1 MRPQVTSDQPCIV
14 LEDVTLGYD
23 RHPAVHHLSASIAA
37 GSLTALV
44 GPNGAGKTTLL
55 RGIAG
60 ALKPMG
66 GRIRTARPVAYLPQR
81 ASLDRSFPMSVFD
94 LATMGHLQRA
104 GLLGQLSQAMLDD
117 VERAIS
123 VVGLGGFE
131 RRPIGTLSGGQLQR
145 ALFARLIVQDA
156 PLILLDEPFAA
167 VDAATFTR
175 LLDLVVNWHREGRTV
190 VTAQHDLD
198 LVRAVFPDALLI
210 AREPIAHGPT
220 AQALDAANLA
230 RARQLCEA
238 FDDSAA
244 PCERPDARLAA

>member
-1 MRPQVTSDQPCIV
+1 MRPQVASAPPDVV

-23 RHPAVHHLSASIAA
+23 RHPAVHHLTTHITA

-66 GRIRTARPVAYLPQR
+66 GRIQTARPVAFLPQR
-81 ASLDRSFPMSVFD
+81 ATLDRSFPLSAFD
-94 LATMGHLQRA
+94 LAAMGHLQRA
-104 GLLGQLSQAMLDD
+104 GLLGRLSPAMLDS
-117 VERAIS
+117 VEHAIS
-123 VVGLGGFE
+123 VVGLEGFE
-131 RRPIGTLSGGQLQR
+131 RRNIGTLSGGQLQR

-156 PLILLDEPFAA
+156 SLILLDEPFAA
-167 VDAATFTR
+167 VDAATSKR
-175 LLDLVVNWHREGRTV
+175 LLDLVVDWHREGRTV
-190 VTAQHDLD
+190 IAAQHDLD
-198 LVRAVFPDALLI
+198 LVRSVFPDALLI

-220 AQALDAANLA
+220 AQALNADSLT